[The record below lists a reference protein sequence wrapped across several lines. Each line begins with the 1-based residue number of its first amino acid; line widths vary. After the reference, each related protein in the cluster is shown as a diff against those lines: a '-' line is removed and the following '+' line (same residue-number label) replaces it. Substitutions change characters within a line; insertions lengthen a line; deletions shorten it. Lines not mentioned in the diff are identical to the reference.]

1 MGTHASGRGAR
12 AADGSPPEIRAVL
25 DGIRRIVQALRESSR
40 SAEKRVGLSAAQLF
54 VLLKLSGERAL
65 SVNELAA
72 RTLTHQSSVSVVV
85 ARLVEAGLVVSTRSE
100 TDARRVEIALTRKG
114 RAVLAKAPEA
124 AQDRL
129 ITAITALPRV
139 RRKALAEG
147 LELLA
152 DAMAPRGR
160 SPRMLFEDQPETHR
174 RNGRS

>member
-1 MGTHASGRGAR
+1 MGTHASRSASSSG
-12 AADGSPPEIRAVL
+12 PPEVRAVL
-25 DGIRRIVQALRESSR
+25 DGIRRIVQGLRESSR

-65 SVNELAA
+65 SINELAA

-85 ARLVEAGLVVSTRSE
+85 ARLVDAGMVVRTRSE

-129 ITAITALPRV
+129 IAAITALPRAQ
-139 RRKALAEG
+139 RKALSESLA
-147 LELLA
+147 LLA
-152 DAMAPRGR
+152 DAMSPRGGA
-160 SPRMLFEDQPETHR
+160 PRMLFEDRTETSR
-174 RNGRS
+174 RDGK